1 MLIMQFPA
9 HCCILYLCICL
20 YVFVFIYLYLC
31 ICICVFLFAILIR
44 LTQLNANHA
53 IPCSERL
60 LWKMCKRVGCE
71 RLEKGGHLRKIGG
84 NTWSYTHLR
93 WDEDNRL
100 EKHIFS
106 SKSLL
111 SLLLRRGFHVNQF
124 ARKNMIWAPL
134 RKFDLNESC
143 ARLENSSTCLLTCS
157 PCHDV
162 GKQEFCGKLAA
173 LDKAQINLIGII
185 GKPSTPVAQDKLD
198 ASMVLISCRCI
209 AARQGS
215 VCFHGVPFVFARQP
229 WDRETAYKLLPITL

>member
-1 MLIMQFPA
+1 M
-9 HCCILYLCICL
+9 
-20 YVFVFIYLYLC
+20 
-31 ICICVFLFAILIR
+31 
-44 LTQLNANHA
+44 
-53 IPCSERL
+53 
-60 LWKMCKRVGCE
+60 
-71 RLEKGGHLRKIGG
+71 
-84 NTWSYTHLR
+84 
-93 WDEDNRL
+93 
-100 EKHIFS
+100 
-106 SKSLL
+106 
-111 SLLLRRGFHVNQF
+111 
-124 ARKNMIWAPL
+124 
-134 RKFDLNESC
+134 NESC

>member
-9 HCCILYLCICL
+9 QKDCCEKCAKELVVKGLRKEDIW
-20 YVFVFIYLYLC
+20 
-31 ICICVFLFAILIR
+31 
-44 LTQLNANHA
+44 
-53 IPCSERL
+53 ERL
-60 LWKMCKRVGCE
+60 VATHDPTHTCAEMRTTDWR
-71 RLEKGGHLRKIGG
+71 
-84 NTWSYTHLR
+84 NTYFPQNLFYH
-93 WDEDNRL
+93 
-100 EKHIFS
+100 S
-106 SKSLL
+106 S
-111 SLLLRRGFHVNQF
+111 F
-124 ARKNMIWAPL
+124 AVDFTSTSFQEKNMIWAAL

-143 ARLENSSTCLLTCS
+143 ASLENSSTCLLTCS

-185 GKPSTPVAQDKLD
+185 GKPSTPVSQDKLD
-198 ASMVLISCRCI
+198 ASMVLICCRCI

>member
-1 MLIMQFPA
+1 M
-9 HCCILYLCICL
+9 
-20 YVFVFIYLYLC
+20 
-31 ICICVFLFAILIR
+31 
-44 LTQLNANHA
+44 
-53 IPCSERL
+53 
-60 LWKMCKRVGCE
+60 
-71 RLEKGGHLRKIGG
+71 
-84 NTWSYTHLR
+84 
-93 WDEDNRL
+93 
-100 EKHIFS
+100 
-106 SKSLL
+106 
-111 SLLLRRGFHVNQF
+111 
-124 ARKNMIWAPL
+124 
-134 RKFDLNESC
+134 NESW